1 MNYDEPDPPRVHYS
15 FKPTE
20 HPRLSDKDKT
30 RHPEPIEV
38 EKILR
43 DNLAAEKARR
53 AARPPPAAW
62 RSRRMRDYSLLIIVP
77 NAIIAVIM
85 YLLPRHELIPVF
97 GFSLM
102 ALYSLGI
109 TWIMWVVM
117 DRD

>member
-20 HPRLSDKDKT
+20 HPRLSDKDKAE
-30 RHPEPIEV
+30 HPEPV
-38 EKILR
+38 DVKKILHE
-43 DNLAAEKARR
+43 NLAAEDARLAAPPSR
-53 AARPPPAAW
+53 ARW
-62 RSRRMRDYSLLIIVP
+62 RSRRTSDYLLLITVP
-77 NAIIAVIM
+77 NAIIALTM
-85 YLLPRHELIPVF
+85 FLLPKHELIPVF

-109 TWIMWVVM
+109 TWLMWVVM